1 MMSSARWVRAALG
14 GATAIAALLALTA
27 TAWAATSSG
36 RGHTAAAASTTLPN
50 CAASELGVWV
60 AADYGQGAAGST
72 YIPLEFTN
80 VGTRTCTLNGYPA
93 VAALDRSLN
102 QLGPAATRNHLITPS
117 TVTLAPGQTAHAVL
131 QYIQAVATN
140 CPLAQQVPAYEL
152 QVNPPNRTNTDHA
165 LFDFETCP
173 GTTVYLTV
181 TAIRA
186 GTLGS

>member
-1 MMSSARWVRAALG
+1 MMRSARWAR
-14 GATAIAALLALTA
+14 GAFAGVTAIVALLALTA
-27 TAWAATSSG
+27 TAWAATSAG
-36 RGHTAAAASTTLPN
+36 KGHAAAAASTTLPN

-72 YIPLEFTN
+72 FIPLEFTN
-80 VGTRTCTLNGYPA
+80 VGNRTCTLQGYPG
-93 VAALDRSLN
+93 VAALDRNLN
-102 QLGPAATRNHLITPS
+102 QLGPAAIRNHLFTPP

-140 CPLAQQVPAYEL
+140 CPVAQQVPAYEL
-152 QVNPPNRTNTDHA
+152 QVIPPNRTNKDHA

-173 GTTVYLTV
+173 GNTVYLTV

-186 GTLGS
+186 GTLGT

>member
-1 MMSSARWVRAALG
+1 M
-14 GATAIAALLALTA
+14 LALTA

-36 RGHTAAAASTTLPN
+36 KGHAAAAASTTLRS
-50 CAASELGVWV
+50 CAATGLGVWV

-72 YIPLEFTN
+72 FIPLEFTN
-80 VGTRTCTLNGYPA
+80 VGSQTCTLQGFPA
-93 VAALDRSLN
+93 VAALDRNGN
-102 QLGPAATRNHLITPS
+102 QLGPAATRNHLFTPH

-152 QVNPPNRTNTDHA
+152 QVSPPNRTAKDHA

-173 GTTVYLTV
+173 GSTVYLTV
-181 TAIRA
+181 TAVRSGIF
-186 GTLGS
+186 GT

>member
-1 MMSSARWVRAALG
+1 MMRSAHWVRGALAG
-14 GATAIAALLALTA
+14 VTAIVALLALTA

-36 RGHTAAAASTTLPN
+36 KGHAAAAASTALPN

-60 AADYGQGAAGST
+60 AADYGQGATGST
-72 YIPLEFTN
+72 FIPLEFTN
-80 VGTRTCTLNGYPA
+80 VGSRTCTLQGYPG
-93 VAALDRSLN
+93 VAALGRNLN

-140 CPLAQQVPAYEL
+140 CPVAQQVPAYEL
-152 QVNPPNRTNTDHA
+152 QVIPPNRTNKDHA

-173 GTTVYLTV
+173 GNTVYLTV

-186 GTLGS
+186 GTLGT

>member
-1 MMSSARWVRAALG
+1 MRSARVVRAAL
-14 GATAIAALLALTA
+14 ASVTAIAALLALTA

-36 RGHTAAAASTTLPN
+36 KGHAAAAASTALPN
-50 CAASELGVWV
+50 CAAGELGVWV
-60 AADYGQGAAGST
+60 AADHGTGASGST
-72 YIPLEFTN
+72 FIPLEFTN
-80 VGTRTCTLNGYPA
+80 VGSQTCTLQGFPA
-93 VAALDRSLN
+93 VAALDRNGN

-140 CPLAQQVPAYEL
+140 CPVAQQVPAYEL
-152 QVNPPNRTNTDHA
+152 QVNPPHRTITDHA

-173 GTTVYLTV
+173 GNTGYLTV

-186 GTLGS
+186 GTLGT

>member
-1 MMSSARWVRAALG
+1 MRSARWARAASAG
-14 GATAIAALLALTA
+14 VTTIAALLALTA

-36 RGHTAAAASTTLPN
+36 QGHAAAAASTAPPT

-60 AADYGQGAAGST
+60 AADYGQGALGST

-93 VAALDRSLN
+93 VAALDRN
-102 QLGPAATRNHLITPS
+102 MQQLGPAATRDHLIARS
-117 TVTLAPGQTAHAVL
+117 TVTLTPGQTAHAVL
-131 QYIQAVATN
+131 QYVQAVATN

-152 QVNPPNRTNTDHA
+152 QVNPPNRTAKDHA

-173 GTTVYLTV
+173 GSTVYLTV
-181 TAIRA
+181 TAIRSGIF
-186 GTLGS
+186 GT

>member
-1 MMSSARWVRAALG
+1 MMRSARWVRGALAG
-14 GATAIAALLALTA
+14 VTAIAALLGFTA
-27 TAWAATSSG
+27 AAWATTSSG
-36 RGHTAAAASTTLPN
+36 KGHAAAAASTALPN
-50 CAASELGVWV
+50 CAAGELGVWV
-60 AADYGQGAAGST
+60 AADHGTGASGST
-72 YIPLEFTN
+72 FIPLEFTN

-140 CPLAQQVPAYEL
+140 CPVAQQVPAYEL
-152 QVNPPNRTNTDHA
+152 QVNPPHRTITDHA

-173 GTTVYLTV
+173 GNTVYLTV

-186 GTLGS
+186 GTLGT